1 MKVCLIN
8 PILFSFQ
15 RVESRSLKNNV
26 GMSFYPPLGLCYIA
40 NVLEKNG
47 IKVEIIDRNSLMTKN
62 HSDQFVVDNITED
75 QIRKFKPDIVGI
87 SVTTP
92 TFFDVRCNV
101 VKIIRKI
108 DDKIRIVT
116 GGPHVSAL
124 PEDTLRNC
132 PEIDIVCRGEGEL
145 VMLEIAQ
152 GDKLL
157 DIAGLTYR
165 DGNNIVNNIDR
176 TPHNNID
183 DFCSPARHLVDMRY
197 YSSPNPH
204 VMHGLYFKATT
215 IFTTRGCPYD
225 CTFCAG
231 SIALGRGVRF
241 QSIEL
246 VIEEI
251 KKLIVDYRIEA
262 LYFADDMFDIKK
274 ERTANLCRELIKN
287 NINKKVRW
295 NAQLRA
301 NSMDKELLKLMKEAG
316 CIRVDIGFES
326 GSQKTL
332 DIINKRTT
340 VEQNYEAARL
350 LHQAGIQ
357 VHANMIVGLP
367 GEDRTDLNSTRDF
380 MKEIRPDWI
389 GFGEFIP
396 LPGSKLF
403 DDLIDKKLIKI
414 ESIEALE
421 DLNLTKVDDE
431 YFHEFVKNVR
441 DKIVNPLRLRNYIIH
456 NWKKPGAFLYMLKII
471 LGSIRDKFKTGKARQ

>member
-1 MKVCLIN
+1 
-8 PILFSFQ
+8 
-15 RVESRSLKNNV
+15 
-26 GMSFYPPLGLCYIA
+26 MSFYPPLGLCYIA

-47 IKVEIIDRNSLMTKN
+47 INVKIIDRNSLMTKN
-62 HSDQFVVDNITED
+62 RSDQSIVDNMTEAE
-75 QIRKFKPDIVGI
+75 IKKFKPDIVGI

-92 TFFDVRCNV
+92 TFFDVRCNI

-124 PEDTLRNC
+124 PEDTLRSC
-132 PEIDIVCRGEGEL
+132 PEIDIVSRGEGEL
-145 VMLEIAQ
+145 SMLEIAQ
-152 GDKLL
+152 GDKLR

-204 VMHGLYFKATT
+204 VMHGLYSKATT

-251 KKLIVDYRIEA
+251 KKLIADYGIEA

-301 NSMDKELLKLMKEAG
+301 NSMDKDLLKLMKEAG

-350 LHQAGIQ
+350 LHEAGIQ

-367 GEDRTDLNSTRDF
+367 GEDWEDLNSTRDF

-389 GFGEFIP
+389 GFGAFIP

-441 DKIVNPLRLRNYIIH
+441 DRIVNPLRLRNYIIH

-471 LGSIRDKFKTGKARQ
+471 LGSIRDKFKKDKTR

>member
-40 NVLEKNG
+40 NILEKNG
-47 IKVEIIDRNSLMTKN
+47 IEVKIIDRNALMTKN
-62 HSDQFVVDNITED
+62 RSAQAIVDNITDVE
-75 QIRKFKPDIVGI
+75 IRKFKPDIVGI

-92 TFFDVRCNV
+92 TFFDVKRNI

-108 DDKIRIVT
+108 DDKIIIVA

-132 PEIDIVCRGEGEL
+132 PEVDIVCRGEGEL
-145 VMLEIAQ
+145 SMLEIAQ
-152 GDKLL
+152 GAKLR

-165 DGNNIVNNIDR
+165 DGNNIVNNIER
-176 TPHNNID
+176 SPHNNID
-183 DFCSPARHLVDMRY
+183 DFCFPARHLVDMRY

-215 IFTTRGCPYD
+215 IFTSRGCAYD
-225 CTFCAG
+225 CAFCAG
-231 SIALGRGVRF
+231 SVAMGRGVRF

-246 VIEEI
+246 VVDEI
-251 KKLIVDYRIEA
+251 KKLIADYKIEA
-262 LYFADDMFDIKK
+262 LYFADDMFDIQK
-274 ERTANLCRELIKN
+274 ERAVNLCQKLIKN
-287 NINKKVRW
+287 NLHKKIHW

-301 NSMDKELLKLMKEAG
+301 NSIDKDLLKLMKEAG
-316 CIRVDIGFES
+316 CIRADVGFES

-340 VEQNYEAARL
+340 VAQNYEAARL
-350 LHQAGIQ
+350 LHKAGIQ

-367 GEDRTDLNSTRDF
+367 EEGWEDLNKTKDF
-380 MKEIRPDWI
+380 MREIRPDWI

-403 DDLIDKKLIKI
+403 DDLIGKNLIKT

-421 DLNLTKVDDE
+421 DLNLTRIGDE
-431 YFHEFVKNVR
+431 DFRKFVRDVR
-441 DKIVNPLRLRNYIIH
+441 DKIVNPLRLKKYIIH
-456 NWKKPGAFLYMLKII
+456 NCRRPGAFWYIFKII
-471 LGSIRDKFKTGKARQ
+471 MGSIRDKFKTDKAR